1 MKAWKLLLP
10 VPFLFAL
17 AFVPQA
23 QNPADKPDNTP
34 PDLVLVTSI
43 AELNYVNLQGVVTSV
58 SARNVTEIR
67 VIEDVAHAIRLE
79 LFYENGDYS
88 LIDVAAFHLIRA
100 GASTRE
106 VKLVRGKQG
115 HMRYP
120 KGLIGG

>member
-10 VPFLFAL
+10 VPFVFAL

-23 QNPADKPDNTP
+23 QNPPDTTP
-34 PDLVLVTSI
+34 ADLVHVTSI
-43 AELNYVNLQGVVTSV
+43 AELSYVTLQGVATSV
-58 SARNVTEIR
+58 SARNVIEIR

-79 LFYENGDYS
+79 LYYENGDYS
-88 LIDVAAFHLIRA
+88 LIDASAFHLIRA

-106 VKLVRGKQG
+106 VKLVRGRQA

-120 KGLIGG
+120 KGVLGG